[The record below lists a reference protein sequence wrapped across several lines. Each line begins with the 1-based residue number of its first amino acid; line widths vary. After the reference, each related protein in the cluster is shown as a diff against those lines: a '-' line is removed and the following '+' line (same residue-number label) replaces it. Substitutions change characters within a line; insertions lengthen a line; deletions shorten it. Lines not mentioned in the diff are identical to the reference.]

1 MPRSTGLMLEITRT
15 LRAARPIVFSS
26 FSQADELAR
35 WWGPKGFTTLGLEFD
50 PRVGNEYR
58 IEMQPPE
65 GDPFFLARL
74 ASARSTRADQAL
86 SSPSP
91 GKTPIPTTSST
102 MVDSGLRRPPRGRR
116 PRSNSR
122 KGQFKTERAAT
133 LHRDGWTES
142 FNRLE
147 RMLVAAER

>member
-1 MPRSTGLMLEITRT
+1 MSRSAGLMLEITRT

-65 GDPFFLARL
+65 GDPFFLAGRFRAVDPPTRL
-74 ASARSTRADQAL
+74 CFTFAWEDPDPEDVETVVDLAFVARGEATEVELTQ
-86 SSPSP
+86 
-91 GKTPIPTTSST
+91 
-102 MVDSGLRRPPRGRR
+102 
-116 PRSNSR
+116 
-122 KGQFKTERAAT
+122 GQFKTEARRT